1 MNEVLTYDAILNL
14 PRIVKSNAEANDGLV
29 DMLNEAI
36 CDKYYYSTLED
47 YINSLFDRFKEL
59 QFFYKFPT
67 DYELSITSSQHIIA
81 GKNLNN
87 SLSSVERMVDNAID
101 NESWLKKFYDSVVD
115 LSNKLTVFEA
125 TYFIDTF
132 FGGRTKTSI
141 ADKIG
146 ITRQTLRR
154 ITKSCL
160 VKAYFE
166 FRYLDEE

>member
-1 MNEVLTYDAILNL
+1 MNEVLTYDALLDL

-29 DMLNEAI
+29 DMLNETI

-47 YINSLFDRFKEL
+47 DINSLFDRFKEA
-59 QFFYKFPT
+59 QFFYKLPT
-67 DYELSITSSQHIIA
+67 DYELSITSSQHVIA
-81 GKNLNN
+81 GKTLHN
-87 SLSSVERMVDNAID
+87 SISSVERMVDNAVD
-101 NESWLKKFYDSVVD
+101 NASWLKKFYDSVIE

-141 ADKIG
+141 ANKIG
-146 ITRQTLRR
+146 ITRQTLRP